1 MFSYLIYYLSFMIEI
16 FDTSD
21 QSRFKYLISTI
32 MMPFSKNGTILPF
45 LVRTQIQ
52 NNNLYESIQFSSD

>member
-1 MFSYLIYYLSFMIEI
+1 MFSYLIYYLSFMIEL

-52 NNNLYESIQFSSD
+52 NK